1 MALIQGHHLL
11 AAAVSVAGLGAIDL
25 KAAAYGGGNRLEI
38 SLVRAHYQVVPT
50 HGSLNHASIHDVGG
64 RGACSEGADGAGL
77 VIIEGLD
84 IAPGK
89 QPGQESLAA
98 SSAPG
103 LGYDRRRYCG
113 HFPKRKKG
121 AVAGPQAAFPPVSGD
136 ERAGVVGDTHHAV
149 RRRELVPVRL
159 ARSTAPA
166 AHSSASASSR
176 AVNSPWSCSNW
187 LTAARPARMVNSF
200 LAVSASH
207 AL

>member
-1 MALIQGHHLL
+1 M
-11 AAAVSVAGLGAIDL
+11 
-25 KAAAYGGGNRLEI
+25 
-38 SLVRAHYQVVPT
+38 PT
-50 HGSLNHASIHDVGG
+50 HGSFNDASINDVGG
-64 RGACSEGADGAGL
+64 RSASSEETDGASL

-89 QPGQESLAA
+89 QPGQESLTA
-98 SSAPG
+98 SPAPG
-103 LGYDRRRYCG
+103 LGHDWRGNRG
-113 HFPKRKKG
+113 HFPEREKSPM
-121 AVAGPQAAFPPVSGD
+121 AAPQTAFPPVTGD

-149 RRRELVPVRL
+149 RRRGPVPVRL

-166 AHSSASASSR
+166 AHSSASASSEE
-176 AVNSPWSCSNW
+176 VNGPWSRSNW